1 MDNTEYISSAE
12 AALLINKSQ
21 SQMQFL
27 CRTGKLDAVKIGNT
41 WIIKK
46 DSLLNYTSGRV
57 SATHSKIKN
66 NKLIRTDS
74 SP

>member
-1 MDNTEYISSAE
+1 MDNANYVSSAE

-46 DSLLNYTSGRV
+46 DSLLNYTHAIKAF
-57 SATHSKIKN
+57 ATHTKKKS
-66 NKLIRTDS
+66 TH
-74 SP
+74 

>member
-1 MDNTEYISSAE
+1 MDNAEYISSAE

-27 CRTGKLDAVKIGNT
+27 CRTGKLDAVKIGKT

-46 DSLLNYTSGRV
+46 ESIMNYTPGARASTTHQKKK
-57 SATHSKIKN
+57 ATSQ
-66 NKLIRTDS
+66 
-74 SP
+74 